1 VLVSDGGRPTLRAC
15 RIEEAQGAGLRFVNQ
30 SLGVVEEVEITGS
43 GGPGVE
49 IEGGANPS
57 LKHVRVRDG
66 KGVGF
71 LVQTLGGGTVDHC
84 EASGNAGGDWVVA
97 ENARLVRVGC

>member
-1 VLVSDGGRPTLRAC
+1 
-15 RIEEAQGAGLRFVNQ
+15 
-30 SLGVVEEVEITGS
+30 VVEEVEITGS

-71 LVQTLGGGTVDHC
+71 LVQPLGGGTADHC
-84 EASGNAGGDWVVA
+84 EVSGNAGGDWAVA